1 MLAAA
6 LITLLGSGCT
16 RPVREDVFLEGTI
29 DVSLRNYKRGF
40 SIVEKDYEHPVTIA
54 PVRIA
59 HILSRIDMR
68 SNPKKPK
75 ERVAAIRTD
84 MLFPIA
90 RGVSQALDQA
100 DENQQIVV
108 IAIHRWKHLKVFE
121 RKNATSFV
129 AYVRDDRLYI
139 HMSRADYEILP
150 QDKDPNLEPSIGYHP
165 MKFRLFAG
173 TAMTLVNDQT
183 VAVEWNDKVFK
194 NPTRTRTLPSGEV
207 MRKTILLDSPIPDS
221 EDEAA
226 EPNEFPA
233 DLSPEQLRA
242 LADLEEQRQQGRIT
256 ESDYRAKRRKILA
269 P

>member
-1 MLAAA
+1 M
-6 LITLLGSGCT
+6 
-16 RPVREDVFLEGTI
+16 
-29 DVSLRNYKRGF
+29 
-40 SIVEKDYEHPVTIA
+40 
-54 PVRIA
+54 
-59 HILSRIDMR
+59 
-68 SNPKKPK
+68 
-75 ERVAAIRTD
+75 
-84 MLFPIA
+84 
-90 RGVSQALDQA
+90 
-100 DENQQIVV
+100 

-207 MRKTILLDSPIPDS
+207 LRKTILLDSPIPDS
-221 EDEAA
+221 EDETT
-226 EPNEFPA
+226 EPN
-233 DLSPEQLRA
+233 
-242 LADLEEQRQQGRIT
+242 
-256 ESDYRAKRRKILA
+256 
-269 P
+269 